1 MSLKSYMRVKKLN
14 WEEKR
19 CPVCASS
26 TPLHLKKYDRYLLKV
41 SISYCEE
48 CSHIYCFNN
57 ICPKSL
63 DSFYTNYYRMFYEGK
78 QKIDLNLVEVGFERE
93 KAKKRVDFLN
103 YISWERGECL
113 EIGFGQGLFLHE
125 LQKIGVDKLN
135 GFEPNNSSFEYASN
149 QLMLGKKA
157 ILVNDFPDINKQISE
172 PNVSLVV
179 MFHVLEHLHQPLSLL
194 QWIRKSYKNAHLM
207 LELPLFEN
215 LANHIGS
222 DHFHFGHHS
231 YFSRYSLENLLYQC
245 GYKIEYVQ
253 ESESDEFYPG
263 QIRVFCKPVNT
274 KHNYH
279 FKNQKISYN
288 YAKQK
293 VNSLDKFYSFKSI
306 RRVLGVIAK

>member
-1 MSLKSYMRVKKLN
+1 MSLKSYIRVKKLN

-19 CPVCASS
+19 CPICASS
-26 TPLHLKKYDRYLLKV
+26 TPLLLKKYDRYLLKV
-41 SISYCEE
+41 FISYCEE
-48 CSHIYCFNN
+48 CSHIYCSKN
-57 ICPKSL
+57 ICQRSL
-63 DSFYTNYYRMFYEGK
+63 ETFYTSYYRIFYEGK
-78 QKIDLNLVEVGFERE
+78 QKIDSDLVEVGFERE

-103 YISWERGECL
+103 NISWEKGECL

-125 LQKIGVDKLN
+125 LQKIGIDKLN

-149 QLMLGKKA
+149 QLMLGNKA
-157 ILVNDFPDINKQISE
+157 LLINDFPDIDEKISE

-194 QWIRKSYKNAHLM
+194 QWIRKSYENANLM

-231 YFSRYSLENLLYQC
+231 YFNRYSLENLLYKC
-245 GYKIEYVQ
+245 GYIIKYAQ

-263 QIRVFCKPVNT
+263 QIRVFCKPVKSNDGGYIKT
-274 KHNYH
+274 
-279 FKNQKISYN
+279 QKISYN

-293 VNSLDKFYSFKSI
+293 VEALNKFYNLKSI